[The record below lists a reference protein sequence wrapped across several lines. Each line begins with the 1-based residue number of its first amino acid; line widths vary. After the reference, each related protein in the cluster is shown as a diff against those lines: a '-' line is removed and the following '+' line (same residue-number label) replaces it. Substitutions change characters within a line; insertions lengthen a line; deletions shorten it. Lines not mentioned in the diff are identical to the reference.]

1 MAKRKIH
8 KGTGRIT
15 DANYNTRQLKQY
27 IREQT
32 ALAEE
37 RIKTL
42 TEGQRKVG
50 GLEKFIQK
58 IKKAAGV
65 NPPRP
70 KKGEKRKMFGLG
82 LSRKNKKQLLKQAR
96 VLQQFGT
103 FALDKMENIE
113 RTKKSFETFHKRHPE
128 IGFEEWQDMVEDLNT
143 KGNELFAHPF
153 EGLRV
158 DTNIIKMWETMQ
170 NQTGKKLDLIQALD
184 ETYNDIAELRE
195 TKGEDWEPDKKDY
208 IDMVYRHL
216 QEQLRKTGY

>member
-15 DANYNTRQLKQY
+15 DENYNTRQLKRY

-65 NPPRP
+65 KA
-70 KKGEKRKMFGLG
+70 KKGKMFGLG

-113 RTKKSFETFHKRHPE
+113 RTRKAFESFHKRHPE
-128 IGFEEWQDMVEDLNT
+128 IGFEEWQNMVEDLNT

-158 DTNIIKMWETMQ
+158 DTNIIRMWETMQ
-170 NQTGKKLDLIQALD
+170 AQTGKKLDLIQALD

-208 IDMVYRHL
+208 INMVYRHL
-216 QEQLRKTGY
+216 QEQLRKSGY

>member
-15 DANYNTRQLKQY
+15 DANYNTRQLKRY

-65 NPPRP
+65 KA
-70 KKGEKRKMFGLG
+70 KKGKMFGLG

-113 RTKKSFETFHKRHPE
+113 RTRKSFESFHKRHPE
-128 IGFEEWQDMVEDLNT
+128 IGFEEWQNMVEDLNT

-170 NQTGKKLDLIQALD
+170 AQTGKKLNLIQALD
-184 ETYNDIAELRE
+184 ETYNDIAEQRE

-208 IDMVYRHL
+208 INMVYRHL
-216 QEQLRKTGY
+216 QEQLRQSGY

>member
-15 DANYNTRQLKQY
+15 DANYNTRQLKRY

-37 RIKTL
+37 RIKNL
-42 TEGQRKVG
+42 TQGQRRVA
-50 GLEKFIQK
+50 GLEEFIQK
-58 IKKAAGV
+58 VKTAAGV
-65 NPPRP
+65 KA
-70 KKGEKRKMFGLG
+70 KKGKIFGLG

-96 VLQQFGT
+96 ILQQFGT

-113 RTKKSFETFHKRHPE
+113 RTRKSFESFHKRHPE
-128 IGFEEWQDMVEDLNT
+128 IGFEEWQNMVEDLNT

-170 NQTGKKLDLIQALD
+170 AQTGKKLDLIRALD

-208 IDMVYRHL
+208 VKMVYGHL
-216 QEQLRKTGY
+216 QEQLRESGC